1 MINDPVCGGLVY
13 EQEAAAWI
21 EYEGHTYVF
30 CSPFCKL
37 QFKQN
42 PAYYVAAYLP
52 SAPRY
57 TRRVVEPTHNGSC
70 RP

>member
-13 EQEAAAWI
+13 EQEAAASM

-37 QFKQN
+37 QFEQN
-42 PAYYVAAYLP
+42 PAFYVAPLVQ
-52 SAPRY
+52 APGHA
-57 TRRVVEPTHNGSC
+57 RRMVEPTHNGSC